1 MLTHVATIII
11 LQPTVISYIV
21 DKVCIHTSCIRNPG
35 IQENNSILVLCAGCT
50 SAIAAIVAKNSSV
63 SGNTNR
69 SASQIPVVTVIVR
82 TKIDGLAIPLRVNFK
97 LISVS

>member
-50 SAIAAIVAKNSSV
+50 CAVAAIVAEDSCV

-69 SASQIPVVTVIVR
+69 SASQIPVITVIMGAE
-82 TKIDGLAIPLRVNFK
+82 IDGLTIPLGIDFK
-97 LISVS
+97 LVAIS